1 MDSTLRELSKK
12 LGAIGAALIN
22 SDDSLAM
29 AIYFPNTRIVEDEII
44 YITDLMTSLGNTMA
58 ERLKQGTMNRIAI
71 DTQTS
76 NIVMYAVDEKNVLL
90 VITPKT
96 VKLGLIFYEMQ
107 ESANILR
114 SILKRGRNPIVS
126 AGNNPI

>member
-114 SILKRGRNPIVS
+114 SILKRGRSESNS
-126 AGNNPI
+126 FSRE